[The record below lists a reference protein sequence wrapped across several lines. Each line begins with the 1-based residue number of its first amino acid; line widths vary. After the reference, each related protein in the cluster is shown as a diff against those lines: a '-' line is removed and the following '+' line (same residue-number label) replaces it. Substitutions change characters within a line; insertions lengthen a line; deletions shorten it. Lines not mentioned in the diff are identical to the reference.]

1 MKIAFVYPGQGSQK
15 NGMMQDF
22 YENCNKAEEMF
33 ETAGKISGYDIA
45 DLCFNEKEELNQTKY
60 TQVCLLTACMAATE
74 VLEEEGV
81 KPDATCGLSL
91 GEYTALV
98 ASGAMSFEDAIKLVT
113 IRGQIMEEA
122 APDIGGMSAVI
133 GMDEESLREG
143 MEGIEGAYVANF
155 NCPGQIVITGYKDAV
170 EKAGEVLKEK
180 GAKRVIPLKCS
191 GPFHS
196 PIMEDAGKK
205 LRKYIDELELDD
217 LEIPYAANLTGSLV
231 TDSNQIPELL
241 EKQVS
246 GSVRMQQDIEALA
259 KAGVDTFIEIGPGK
273 TISGFVKKTL
283 EGVNILNVETLEDV
297 KTVAARVKELAEA
310 EK

>member
-1 MKIAFVYPGQGSQK
+1 MKIAFVYPGQGAQK
-15 NGMMQDF
+15 NGMMRDF
-22 YENCNKAEEMF
+22 YENNAKAKELF
-33 ETAGKISGYDIA
+33 DAASRISGYDIP
-45 DLCFNEKEELNQTKY
+45 DLCFNEREELNQTKY

-74 VLEEEGV
+74 ALEEEGV
-81 KPDATCGLSL
+81 SPDATCGLSL

-98 ASGAMSFEDAIKLVT
+98 ASGAMRFDEAVRLVT
-113 IRGQIMEEA
+113 IRGRIMEEA
-122 APDIGGMSAVI
+122 APNIGGMSAVI
-133 GMDEESLREG
+133 GMDEETLRAG
-143 MEGIEGAYVANF
+143 LEGIEGVYVANF

-170 EKAGEVLKEK
+170 EKAGEILKEK

-196 PIMEDAGKK
+196 PIMENAGKE
-205 LRKYIDELELDD
+205 LRSYIDELH
-217 LEIPYAANLTGSLV
+217 LETLKAPYAANLTGDLV
-231 TDSNQIPELL
+231 DDSSKIPELL

-283 EGVNILNVETLEDV
+283 EGVEILNVETLEDV
-297 KTVAARVKELAEA
+297 KNVAARIKEKAE
-310 EK
+310 ENK